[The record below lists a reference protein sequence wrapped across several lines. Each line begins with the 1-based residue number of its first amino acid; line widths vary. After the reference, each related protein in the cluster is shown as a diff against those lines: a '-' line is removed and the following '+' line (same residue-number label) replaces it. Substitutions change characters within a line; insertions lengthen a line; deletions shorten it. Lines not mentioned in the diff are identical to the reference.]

1 MTEVTV
7 ERTHRF
13 DSNQVAASRLSSF
26 LIPLLLCLCLV
37 LLCIGVWKHVRR
49 SEQPPLYDAISYM
62 AKAKAFWDMVES
74 GHWENPLNLQPVMRP
89 PATILMSYPF
99 GFSEEYKGFLA
110 RSVILPA
117 VLFVAALY
125 IAASRRRMS
134 RAEHL
139 DLLAISLILA
149 SLPCF
154 YHFEAVAGINSP
166 TYWGLVDNFFAAV
179 AALAFSTGWRAIQSE
194 SWRLLALASLLTG
207 LCLMIKPAGA
217 VVALV
222 IITLLITIKIIKNVN
237 RPGGKLFSAHLVA
250 FIVIVSAGTGLML
263 IAALKSAY
271 LSSETVKYGNTA
283 VAVLRT
289 EAASGFSFAS
299 LLSTVYPAFG
309 FNVIAL
315 GWATGIAI
323 IWVSRESVR
332 LRNPVGTLAKLS
344 LPALATA
351 VAAVGAFFWL
361 VYAEIS
367 QVRYFY
373 PFAFLSLILLVIFL
387 LDALRGRMAPY
398 TRALIYGSSGILFG
412 SLIAM
417 LYFSQIPSSWQRM
430 LGVSLDSS
438 SAHDERRVA
447 DLLLQEANTA
457 GRDVNVY
464 AMDIGWDF
472 GSISSA
478 GLSTKLI
485 KPTVSSFTV
494 RYPVDWQRP
503 SVVRLKDLVF
513 SDYILYHP
521 VIGVPDRQQLLALR
535 DIRDLSTETATISA
549 WLTQANEESGLKEV
563 ANGRCAIKQVISPL
577 LFEQRLARW
586 AAPYNWRDV
595 FKSENSSFFKYAEP
609 AEPTILQGQ
618 NAGRGAAEIFD
629 HTIAIESVTIE
640 TFSPLI
646 FGVDWRSLGGSV
658 PNDLFFF
665 IHVLDGGGEVR
676 SDSRF
681 PLHPRLSEDK
691 DVSSLHHTLQKT
703 NIEAG
708 SGTLR
713 YGFGIYQGT
722 HAEKLLTPEP
732 AGGDF
737 DGKRVLR
744 QVTVQ

>member
-1 MTEVTV
+1 METPQL
-7 ERTHRF
+7 F
-13 DSNQVAASRLSSF
+13 DSNQQASSRLGSS

-37 LLCIGVWKHVRR
+37 ILCIGVWDHVRR

-110 RSVILPA
+110 RSVILPI
-117 VLFVAALY
+117 VLTVAALY
-125 IAASRRRMS
+125 IVACRRRMS

-149 SLPCF
+149 CLPCF
-154 YHFEAVAGINSP
+154 YQFEAVTGINSP
-166 TYWGLVDNFFAAV
+166 TYWGLVDNFLAGV
-179 AALAFSTGWRAIQSE
+179 AALAFSTGWRAVRSG
-194 SWRLLALASLLTG
+194 SWLLLASASLLTG
-207 LCLMIKPAGA
+207 LCLMIKPAG
-217 VVALV
+217 VIVALV
-222 IITLLITIKIIKNVN
+222 IVTLLVTIKIIDNLN
-237 RPGGKLFSAHLVA
+237 RPGGKLFSLHLVL
-250 FIVIVSAGTGLML
+250 FIATISAGPALML

-289 EAASGFSFAS
+289 ESASVFSFLS
-299 LLSTVYPAFG
+299 LKNALAPAFG

-315 GWATGIAI
+315 GLASGIAI
-323 IWVSRESVR
+323 IWVSRESIR
-332 LRNPVGTLAKLS
+332 QRNPVGTLAKLS
-344 LPALATA
+344 MPILATA
-351 VAAVGAFFWL
+351 VSAVGAFFWL

-373 PFAFLSLILLVIFL
+373 PFAFLSLILLAIFL
-387 LDALRGRMAPY
+387 LDALRRRNAPC
-398 TRALIYGSSGILFG
+398 TRGLIYGSSGILFG
-412 SLIAM
+412 SLVAM

-430 LGVSLDSS
+430 FGVNLDSS
-438 SAHDERRVA
+438 SGHDERRLA
-447 DLLLQEANTA
+447 DLLLQQANNA

-485 KPTVSSFTV
+485 KPAMYSFTV
-494 RYPVDWQRP
+494 RFPVDWQRP
-503 SVVRLKDLVF
+503 SAIRLKDLVS

-521 VIGVPDRQQLLALR
+521 VAGVPERQQLLAVR

-549 WLTQANEESGLKEV
+549 WLTQANEESGLEEV
-563 ANGRCAIKQVISPL
+563 ANGRCAIKQVIDPL
-577 LFEQRLARW
+577 LLEQRLARW
-586 AAPYNWRDV
+586 AAPFVWRDV
-595 FKSENSSFFKYAEP
+595 FKRENSGFFKYAETP
-609 AEPTILQGQ
+609 MPTILEGQ
-618 NAGRGAAEIFD
+618 NVGGGETEIFD
-629 HTIAIESVTIE
+629 HTIAIERVAIE
-640 TFSPLI
+640 TLSPLI
-646 FGVDWRSLGGSV
+646 FVVDWRTLGGSV

-665 IHVLDGGGEVR
+665 IHVLDRGGDVR
-676 SDSRF
+676 SNSRF
-681 PLHPRLSEDK
+681 PLHPGSPEDRDLS
-691 DVSSLHHTLQKT
+691 SSHHTLLKT
-703 NIEAG
+703 NIEAA

-713 YGFGIYQGT
+713 YGYGIYQGT
-722 HAEKLLTPEP
+722 HAENLLTPEP

-744 QVTVQ
+744 QVLVR